1 MRSLSQYRWD
11 KAYRRLQLR
20 LRNADKVFELVE
32 DYEAVERLK
41 SEAWREYWDDIP
53 ELKKLQP
60 KPALSRRS

>member
-41 SEAWREYWDDIP
+41 SEAWREYWDEVP
-53 ELKKLQP
+53 ELMNLNA
-60 KPALSRRS
+60 KPALSLRS

>member
-20 LRNADKVFELVE
+20 LRNAEKVFELVD

-41 SEAWREYWDDIP
+41 SKAWREYWDEVP
-53 ELKKLQP
+53 ELRESERK
-60 KPALSRRS
+60 ASIESS